1 MYRVITDFADMQDA
15 NYVYKVGDTFPRA
28 GVRVTEERAAEL
40 ASNKNRRGCPLIE
53 LVEEEKVTVVK
64 KRGKK

>member
-1 MYRVITDFADMQDA
+1 MQDA

-28 GVRVTEERAAEL
+28 GARVTEERAAEL